1 MMEQQQQQQQQQEGG
16 HVTRKRRAINACGGC
31 RASKVRCDGQRP
43 CARCTRNNTTC
54 RYLENGSSTKDIV
67 TATTLRLEKLEAE
80 VESLRNIVSAS
91 SKHNAIS
98 DDIRRRRTD
107 DTSAA
112 PLIGVPVST
121 ATAMDVDMELPTRR
135 RDGSETVIASNT
147 IPRAGRTQEVQ
158 SGFGLGPTPPQVMG
172 FSPTSTTTVTTSTR
186 TLHSLSGGDFAHLLA
201 GDGGSSSS
209 SATAVDK
216 GLISWGQASFFFSGS
231 HFLVPI
237 FCERTDTLQ
246 SVATRSA
253 YLFDSI
259 VSIGCRAEEGSKSAT
274 YHRLSFC
281 LREHLTRVLVSTTVP
296 SLETVQAITLKAG
309 YSDDGLVY
317 LALAL
322 RFAMQLGLPD
332 AVEQVV
338 AKASSRG
345 VGAPVGDEE
354 KELYRLARVWHG
366 ICNMELFF
374 SLDGGKSPGITLR
387 ISSRR
392 VRLLVNH
399 PERTAV
405 DFRLLSQIELNIIRA
420 NAYTIIAQHHSS
432 TSLAS
437 ETQLRSTVQ
446 GTAVELALWL
456 EEWSEIISL
465 GTQSYKREFALL
477 NLRIQYNWALITLH
491 LKALS
496 DSGIESIAIMT
507 DFQRDMVRIAKEAA
521 ARHLH
526 HLLETPRTSSS
537 SLESDSPP
545 PYLSVFKWTM
555 DFVWAKCA
563 FTVLLVLKLSL
574 LLRDPLPDVLLLL
587 RDAYRV
593 LEELTRV
600 TVSNSGNT
608 SYLKILRTSI
618 EKCESALREHMIRE
632 QQLSIDDVEREDG
645 QAEDD
650 FQGYVPSQF
659 VFEWDFPGLNL
670 RHVPLG
676 WQDLFHDLDRVF

>member
-1 MMEQQQQQQQQQEGG
+1 MVEQQQQQEG
-16 HVTRKRRAINACGGC
+16 HARKRRAINACGLC

-43 CARCTRNNTTC
+43 CARCTRNNTVC
-54 RYLENGSSTKDIV
+54 RYLDNGKD
-67 TATTLRLEKLEAE
+67 ATTALRLEKLEAE
-80 VESLRNIVSAS
+80 VESLRRQVSLANTALQNLNG
-91 SKHNAIS
+91 NADSGILN
-98 DDIRRRRTD
+98 
-107 DTSAA
+107 A
-112 PLIGVPVST
+112 GG
-121 ATAMDVDMELPTRR
+121 RR
-135 RDGSETVIASNT
+135 RDASSVATSGSIGPT
-147 IPRAGRTQEVQ
+147 ILAMDMDIEMAGRRSSDVETILAPAPRRAMQQHVESGYGMDMTQSTIAFASAPPPVASTPATARLPALSS
-158 SGFGLGPTPPQVMG
+158 SGEFT
-172 FSPTSTTTVTTSTR
+172 
-186 TLHSLSGGDFAHLLA
+186 LLA
-201 GDGGSSSS
+201 ADEGAASLT
-209 SATAVDK
+209 ATAVDK
-216 GLISWGQASFFFSGS
+216 GLITWEQASLFFSGS

-237 FCERTDTLQ
+237 FCDKTDTMQ

-274 YHRLSFC
+274 YHRLAFC
-281 LREHLTRVLVSTTVP
+281 LREHLTHVLVSTTVP

-317 LALAL
+317 IALAL

-332 AVEQVV
+332 AVDQLM
-338 AKASSRG
+338 AKASSRAA
-345 VGAPVGDEE
+345 APVGEE
-354 KELYRLARVWHG
+354 ERELYRMARIWHG

-374 SLDGGKSPGITLR
+374 SLDGGKSPGINLR

-405 DFRLLSQIELNIIRA
+405 DIRLLSQVELNIIRA
-420 NAYTIIAQHHSS
+420 NAYTAITQQHSS
-432 TSLAS
+432 NSIATDAK
-437 ETQLRSTVQ
+437 LRSTVQ
-446 GTAVELALWL
+446 GTALELTLWL
-456 EEWSEIISL
+456 EEWSDIISSEPH
-465 GTQSYKREFALL
+465 GYGREFALL

-496 DSGIESIAIMT
+496 NSGIESIAIMT
-507 DFQRDMVRIAKEAA
+507 DFQRDMVSIAKEAA
-521 ARHLH
+521 VRHLH
-526 HLLETPRTSSS
+526 HFLETPRTDSSS
-537 SLESDSPP
+537 PENGFAP

-563 FTVLLVLKLSL
+563 FTVLLVLKLAL

-618 EKCESALREHMIRE
+618 EKCESALREHMVRE
-632 QQLSIDDVEREDG
+632 QQLNINDVDREDG

-676 WQDLFHDLDRVF
+676 WHDLFHDLDRVF